1 MSEFLIKVRKNIQNA
16 LKVQVAT
23 MHRSMQNP
31 LIHSIHQSIGVVMD
45 KFLELVAEEI
55 EFSANEILKD
65 MQNKKRRPARLTHCP
80 LEMYWSFLDYEISSV
95 KQGYFDQQGYFN
107 HIQIL

>member
-1 MSEFLIKVRKNIQNA
+1 MREFLIKVQKNIQNA

-23 MHRSMQNP
+23 VQRSMQDH

-65 MQNKKRRPARLTHCP
+65 MQNKKKGPARPTHCS
-80 LEMYWSFLDYEISSV
+80 LEMCWSFPD
-95 KQGYFDQQGYFN
+95 
-107 HIQIL
+107 

>member
-1 MSEFLIKVRKNIQNA
+1 
-16 LKVQVAT
+16 

-31 LIHSIHQSIGVVMD
+31 LVHSIHQSIGVVMD

-65 MQNKKRRPARLTHCP
+65 MQNKKKGTARPTHCS
-80 LEMYWSFLDYEISSV
+80 LEICWNFPD
-95 KQGYFDQQGYFN
+95 
-107 HIQIL
+107 

>member
-1 MSEFLIKVRKNIQNA
+1 MYEFLIKVRKSIQIT

-23 MHRSMQNP
+23 MHRSMQNL

-65 MQNKKRRPARLTHCP
+65 MQNKKRRPARPTHCP
-80 LEMYWSFLDYEISSV
+80 LKMYWSFPD
-95 KQGYFDQQGYFN
+95 
-107 HIQIL
+107 

>member
-1 MSEFLIKVRKNIQNA
+1 MREFLIKVQKNIQNA

-23 MHRSMQNP
+23 VQRSMQDH

-55 EFSANEILKD
+55 EFSANE
-65 MQNKKRRPARLTHCP
+65 KRRPARPTHCP
-80 LEMYWSFLDYEISSV
+80 IEMCWSFSD
-95 KQGYFDQQGYFN
+95 
-107 HIQIL
+107 

>member
-1 MSEFLIKVRKNIQNA
+1 MNEFLIKVRKNIQNA
-16 LKVQVAT
+16 LKVVAT

-65 MQNKKRRPARLTHCP
+65 MQNKKRRPARPTHYP
-80 LEMYWSFLDYEISSV
+80 LEMCWSFPD
-95 KQGYFDQQGYFN
+95 
-107 HIQIL
+107 

>member
-23 MHRSMQNP
+23 MHRSMQNL

-45 KFLELVAEEI
+45 KLLELIGGESNSVQMK
-55 EFSANEILKD
+55 SLK
-65 MQNKKRRPARLTHCP
+65 MCKRRPARPTHCP
-80 LEMYWSFLDYEISSV
+80 LGMCWSFSD
-95 KQGYFDQQGYFN
+95 
-107 HIQIL
+107 

>member
-1 MSEFLIKVRKNIQNA
+1 MREFLIKVQKNIQNA

-23 MHRSMQNP
+23 VQRSMQDH

-65 MQNKKRRPARLTHCP
+65 MQNKKRRPARPTHYP
-80 LEMYWSFLDYEISSV
+80 LEMCWSFPD
-95 KQGYFDQQGYFN
+95 
-107 HIQIL
+107 

>member
-1 MSEFLIKVRKNIQNA
+1 MSNFLIKVRKNIRNA

-45 KFLELVAEEI
+45 KFLEMVAEELNSVQI
-55 EFSANEILKD
+55 KSLKIC
-65 MQNKKRRPARLTHCP
+65 KARKEDQLVQPTAH
-80 LEMYWSFLDYEISSV
+80 LECVGAF
-95 KQGYFDQQGYFN
+95 
-107 HIQIL
+107 QIRK